1 MLELNLG
8 WNSLRAKGGAALA
21 EGLKGNSV
29 LNKVDIGW
37 NGLGDE
43 GAKAVGEMLGSNAA
57 LTHLDVSHNR
67 INLDGA
73 LALAEGIRNNTA
85 LLSLELGFN
94 PMGICAEL
102 PRAIS
107 ISEEEGG
114 AISGSLQNKMKGVR
128 EVVEAIKANTNL
140 ETVGLT
146 NVQSGGSYSRGRASR
161 FDPKSPDGHYLLD
174 LLQPWDRFLV
184 EVLHER
190 MTAEVGESWVNSTI
204 VHHGTT
210 TAVPLELPKEGGA
223 WEIPEKGVIEFDYVT
238 WKRGLEASFRLD
250 LSNPCDMFLAE
261 QLLRRTGTSG
271 ADNGGE
277 SCRECQLDGAP
288 YEQSDGALP
297 DKGTLRFTYI
307 STKPQ
312 DEILF
317 PLKLDLSVPNDK
329 VMCLRLW
336 ERALTTPTDAWK
348 SAILGAAPI
357 ELTTWQYP
365 EVPGAGMLQLEYAV
379 RLAIKPHD
387 RGVYFSAPMEN
398 GAFKRL
404 ADTLASEARSGRT
417 LAPAHRP
424 AHRTHGVPMPG
435 RARAT
440 YTCTGTCTC
449 TCTCT
454 GTCMQALSDF
464 DKVNLIKQASLRNYF
479 TSHQVKSLLDVVS
492 YRKGKLEVAVRIA
505 CRGSLEQGL
514 LRTYAHVHVQS
525 ACARCACACA
535 CACLCKVHV
544 HMHACASAP
553 CIFLSEGGRDAAPA
567 HRRSSQLCQRAQ
579 LAQLRSRPTGR
590 ARHVHQRQECQ
601 SQKVTVAQ
609 GLKPHCHVGRGT
621 LLRSGELC
629 RWRRALNRVFAS
641 N

>member
-1 MLELNLG
+1 VLSGHDYLLELNLG

-102 PRAIS
+102 PRSIS

-128 EVVEAIKANTNL
+128 EVVEAIKANTHL

-210 TAVPLELPKEGGA
+210 AAVPLELPKEGGA

-424 AHRTHGVPMPG
+424 AHRTHGVPMPCT
-435 RARAT
+435 RS
-440 YTCTGTCTC
+440 YTCTGTGTGTGTGTC
-449 TCTCT
+449 TC
-454 GTCMQALSDF
+454 TCMQALSDF

-505 CRGSLEQGL
+505 CRGYLEHMH
-514 LRTYAHVHVQS
+514 TCMHKVHVHDVHVHVHVHVHVRVQS
-525 ACARCACACA
+525 ACACACM
-535 CACLCKVHV
+535 CKCT
-544 HMHACASAP
+544 MHFS
-553 CIFLSEGGRDAAPA
+553 I
-567 HRRSSQLCQRAQ
+567 
-579 LAQLRSRPTGR
+579 
-590 ARHVHQRQECQ
+590 
-601 SQKVTVAQ
+601 
-609 GLKPHCHVGRGT
+609 
-621 LLRSGELC
+621 
-629 RWRRALNRVFAS
+629 
-641 N
+641 

>member
-387 RGVYFSAPMEN
+387 RGVYFSAPMDN
-398 GAFKRL
+398 SAFKLL
-404 ADTLASEARSGRT
+404 AETLASE
-417 LAPAHRP
+417 
-424 AHRTHGVPMPG
+424 
-435 RARAT
+435 
-440 YTCTGTCTC
+440 
-449 TCTCT
+449 
-454 GTCMQALSDF
+454 ALSDF
-464 DKVNLIKQASLRNYF
+464 DKVNLIKQAALRNYL

-492 YRKGKLEVAVRIA
+492 YRKGKLEVAVMLHPRTVDPHNFVNVLN
-505 CRGSLEQGL
+505 SLN
-514 LRTYAHVHVQS
+514 
-525 ACARCACACA
+525 
-535 CACLCKVHV
+535 
-544 HMHACASAP
+544 
-553 CIFLSEGGRDAAPA
+553 SEADRQAVLDMCT
-567 HRRSSQLCQRAQ
+567 SSVKGVKR
-579 LAQLRSRPTGR
+579 
-590 ARHVHQRQECQ
+590 
-601 SQKVTVAQ
+601 K
-609 GLKPHCHVGRGT
+609 
-621 LLRSGELC
+621 
-629 RWRRALNRVFAS
+629 
-641 N
+641 